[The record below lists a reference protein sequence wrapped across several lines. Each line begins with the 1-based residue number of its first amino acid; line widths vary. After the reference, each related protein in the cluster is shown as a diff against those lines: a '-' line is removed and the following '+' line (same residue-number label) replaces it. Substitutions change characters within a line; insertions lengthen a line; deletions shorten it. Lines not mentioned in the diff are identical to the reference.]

1 MNSRKL
7 KLTLIST
14 EINFQPKDS
23 QNLVLIE
30 FLAAETDTQPVSYLL
45 YFTLADQSCVMFKW
59 RG

>member
-1 MNSRKL
+1 M
-7 KLTLIST
+7 TLIST

-59 RG
+59 HG